1 MIAKLLFFFFLMI
14 SSLNADD
21 VQARPTES
29 SYHLGEGMK
38 VASLP
43 LYLGGYFSLDYRNM
57 QGENRY
63 RLDDIA
69 LLSYG
74 NYNRFSY
81 MAELEYKS
89 FYVVNENKGK
99 YTTTR
104 DDSLHTERLYVNYAV
119 DENYNF
125 RVGKYSTQAG
135 FWNLL
140 PINVLRDTTSV
151 PMSTNIIFPKFT
163 TGVLLSYKSYNDASL
178 NMDVMI
184 QNNRDLDAVYN
195 NYKMDEH
202 YGVGI
207 GYEKDNLAVK
217 FNFGLFDGL
226 FANSRSQN
234 LYYYMASFKYT
245 TEKIE
250 LMGEV
255 GSQKTSQ
262 VYTTK
267 YAGYLQGA
275 YHFTQEHI
283 GVLRLESYDDRS
295 LATKEDIAIFG
306 YSYRPLYP
314 VSLKAEYQFHSIHK
328 NNQTM
333 FSISV
338 LF

>member
-1 MIAKLLFFFFLMI
+1 MIAKLLLSLFLL
-14 SSLNADD
+14 SSLVAD
-21 VQARPTES
+21 E
-29 SYHLGEGMK
+29 YHLGEGIK

-43 LYLGGYFSLDYRNM
+43 VYVGGYFSADYRNIN
-57 QGENRY
+57 GANRY

-74 NYNRFSY
+74 NYNKFSY
-81 MAELEYKS
+81 MAELEYKG
-89 FYVVNENKGK
+89 FYVLDENAGK
-99 YTTTR
+99 YTTTQ
-104 DDSLHTERLYVNYAV
+104 DTTLHTERLYINYAV

-125 RVGKYSTQAG
+125 KIGKYSTQAG

-140 PINVLRDTTSV
+140 PINVLRDTTSI

-163 TGVLLSYKSYNDASL
+163 TGVLLSYKSYNDA
-178 NMDVMI
+178 NFNIDVML
-184 QNNRDLDAVYN
+184 QNNSDLDPVYN

-202 YGVGI
+202 YGFGI

-226 FANSRSQN
+226 FTDNQSQN
-234 LYYYMASFKYT
+234 LYYYMASFEYE
-245 TEKIE
+245 TEKTQVIGE
-250 LMGEV
+250 L
-255 GSQKTSQ
+255 GSQKTDK

-267 YAGYLQGA
+267 YAGYLQA
-275 YHFTQEHI
+275 LYHFTQKHA
-283 GVLRLESYDDRS
+283 GVLRLESYDNTKT
-295 LATKEDIAIFG
+295 AIKEDIAILG

-328 NNQTM
+328 TNQAM
-333 FSISV
+333 LSLSV